1 MRSFGDQSQV
11 SAGAVSST
19 IPASSVNEVMGQRL
33 RFRRRHLGYTLATLS
48 EEVGVSTQQLHKYE
62 SGVNGIR
69 ATVLLK
75 ISSVLNVPVSWF
87 FEGLQPEADMP
98 DDLLDLTS
106 DPDNGELLLLFSKLK
121 NPTVKSGIL
130 KMVRHFADEENAA
143 EETTTA
149 DTTNG
154 ETTACEIHLQQRRA

>member
-1 MRSFGDQSQV
+1 MRSLVADSRV
-11 SAGAVSST
+11 STGEVNPT

-87 FEGLQPEADMP
+87 FEGLQPEVDMP

-121 NPTVKSGIL
+121 NPTVKAGIL
-130 KMVRHFADEENAA
+130 KMVRHIADEESVAQ
-143 EETTTA
+143 EEA
-149 DTTNG
+149 PP
-154 ETTACEIHLQQRRA
+154 CEIHLHERRRA

>member
-1 MRSFGDQSQV
+1 MRSLVAESRISTGEV
-11 SAGAVSST
+11 TPT

-87 FEGLQPEADMP
+87 FDGLQPEVEMP

-121 NPTVKSGIL
+121 NPTVKAGIL
-130 KMVRHFADEENAA
+130 KMVRHIADEEGAT
-143 EETTTA
+143 EEEA
-149 DTTNG
+149 PH
-154 ETTACEIHLQQRRA
+154 CEIHLHERRA